1 AKKFAVTLKYYGAR
15 ADSCYFIYG
24 FPNFVAGGCTF
35 GSATLA
41 NPTSYN
47 TIHAS
52 TPFVANSFTL
62 WTEYSSYGTLPDKTG
77 ANVFYPCNG
86 DANYVQG
93 TDGDNFYQ
101 DINIFPLIDLDPNGI
116 NEVNSP
122 GFSVAQN
129 YPNPFS
135 VQTQINYNL
144 TKSSDVVFS
153 VYDMTGRELMNNSL
167 STVAPGQHVINISA
181 NKFSPGVY
189 MYTFNVNGNIVTK
202 RMVITQ

>member
-1 AKKFAVTLKYYGAR
+1 MA
-15 ADSCYFIYG
+15 SQI
-24 FPNFVAGGCTF
+24 FVAGACTF
-35 GSATLA
+35 GSGATLA

-47 TIHAS
+47 PIHA
-52 TPFVANSFTL
+52 TNPFVANSFTK
-62 WTEYSSYGTLPDKTG
+62 WTQYASYGTLPDNTG
-77 ANVFYPCNG
+77 ANIFYPCNG

-101 DINIFPLIDLDPNGI
+101 DINIFALVDLDPSGI

-129 YPNPFS
+129 YPNPFN

-167 STVAPGQHVINISA
+167 STVAPGQHTINISA
-181 NKFSPGVY
+181 NQFTPGVY
-189 MYTFNVNGNIVTK
+189 MYTFNVNGNVVTK